1 MNKNGPEN
9 ACFESYLTD
18 VEFRKNVARKSP
30 FFKKKYIWADILYD
44 LEEIKWLGQ
53 TKKASVFGSS
63 LFSFLDCY

>member
-30 FFKKKYIWADILYD
+30 FFEKNIS
-44 LEEIKWLGQ
+44 G
-53 TKKASVFGSS
+53 
-63 LFSFLDCY
+63 

>member
-30 FFKKKYIWADILYD
+30 FFKKNIF
-44 LEEIKWLGQ
+44 GQ
-53 TKKASVFGSS
+53 TFYTILKKSNG
-63 LFSFLDCY
+63 